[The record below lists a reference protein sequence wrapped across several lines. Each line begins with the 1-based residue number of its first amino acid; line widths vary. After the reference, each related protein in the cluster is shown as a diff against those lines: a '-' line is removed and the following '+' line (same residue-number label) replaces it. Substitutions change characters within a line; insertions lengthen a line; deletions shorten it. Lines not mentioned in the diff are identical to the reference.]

1 MAIELVDDNGIG
13 NPTVIKVIGTG
24 GGGSN
29 AVNRMIMA
37 GLKNVQFIAVNTD
50 LQDLGRSKAE
60 IRLGVGSKITKG
72 LGAGGKPEVG
82 EKAAIEDRD
91 KIEQALRG
99 ADMVFVTAGLGGGT
113 GTGSAPIIAQTA
125 RDLGAL
131 TVAVVTKPFTFEGR
145 VVNRIAE
152 EGFSKLKQAADTVIV
167 IPNQNLLKV
176 VDKKTPLKEAFRV
189 ADEVLRQ
196 GVQGISDLITLA
208 GDINIDFADVR
219 TVMEGQGDAIMGIG
233 VGSGEN
239 RAQDAAEKAVN
250 NPLLDDARIE
260 GARNILVN
268 VTCGEDFS
276 LTEYQDVIDLITSKA
291 AEDAHII
298 AGVVSDGALKDE
310 VRVTVIATGFGSARS
325 KPSDKAPTSTGT
337 ATTLGSARPTEFLSP
352 SEWPFREE
360 RPASER
366 DKPAD
371 SRERPAPKD
380 SFRRVS
386 FDPENDND
394 EFDIPTALRNKR
406 VGSEDFG
413 GRR

>member
-1 MAIELVDDNGIG
+1 MAFEIVEENGLA

-29 AVNRMIMA
+29 AVNRMIQA

-50 LQDLGRSKAE
+50 LQDLNRSKAE
-60 IRLGVGSKITKG
+60 IRLGIGTKITKG
-72 LGAGGKPEVG
+72 LGAGGKPDIG
-82 EKAAIEDRD
+82 EKAALEDRD

-113 GTGSAPIIAQTA
+113 GTGSAPVIAQTA

-131 TVAVVTKPFTFEGR
+131 TVAVVTKPFTFEGK

-152 EGFSKLKQAADTVIV
+152 EGFVKLKQAADTVIV

-176 VDKKTPLKEAFRV
+176 VDKKTPLREAFRI

-233 VGSGEN
+233 VASGEN
-239 RAQDAAEKAVN
+239 RAQEAAERAIA

-276 LTEYQDVIDLITSKA
+276 LLEYQEVIDLITSRA

-298 AGVVSDGALKDE
+298 AGIVTDTSLKEE
-310 VRVTVIATGFGSARS
+310 VRVTVIATGFGAA
-325 KPSDKAPTSTGT
+325 K
-337 ATTLGSARPTEFLSP
+337 ARPATEPKAASRP
-352 SEWPFREE
+352 VSQASGIASKMGDYINPGEWPYRDEEPARTEQKQTQNQRETPV
-360 RPASER
+360 RNAYDPAAET
-366 DKPAD
+366 
-371 SRERPAPKD
+371 
-380 SFRRVS
+380 
-386 FDPENDND
+386 D
-394 EFDIPTALRNKR
+394 EWDIPTVLRNKR
-406 VGSEDFG
+406 MNSDNFG
-413 GRR
+413 GRQ

>member
-13 NPTVIKVIGTG
+13 SPTVIKVIGTG

-60 IRLGVGSKITKG
+60 IRLGIGAKITKG
-72 LGAGGKPEVG
+72 LGAGGKPEIG
-82 EKAAIEDRD
+82 EKAAVEDRD

-131 TVAVVTKPFTFEGR
+131 TVAVVTKPFAFEGR

-152 EGFSKLKQAADTVIV
+152 EGFGKLKQAADTVIV

-176 VDKKTPLKEAFRV
+176 VDKKTPLKEAFRI

-298 AGVVSDGALKDE
+298 AGVVTDTALKDE
-310 VRVTVIATGFGSARS
+310 VRVTVIATGFGAARQKLNDKTPS
-325 KPSDKAPTSTGT
+325 KTGISMP
-337 ATTLGSARPTEFLSP
+337 LGSSRPSEFLSP
-352 SEWPFREE
+352 SEWPFREDK
-360 RPASER
+360 PTQER
-366 DKPAD
+366 D
-371 SRERPAPKD
+371 RPTEGRDRPTPKD
-380 SFRRVS
+380 NFGKIS
-386 FDPENDND
+386 FDAEADGD

-406 VGSEDFG
+406 LMSEDFG

>member
-1 MAIELVDDNGIG
+1 
-13 NPTVIKVIGTG
+13 
-24 GGGSN
+24 
-29 AVNRMIMA
+29 
-37 GLKNVQFIAVNTD
+37 
-50 LQDLGRSKAE
+50 
-60 IRLGVGSKITKG
+60 
-72 LGAGGKPEVG
+72 
-82 EKAAIEDRD
+82 
-91 KIEQALRG
+91 
-99 ADMVFVTAGLGGGT
+99 
-113 GTGSAPIIAQTA
+113 
-125 RDLGAL
+125 
-131 TVAVVTKPFTFEGR
+131 VTKPFVFEGK
-145 VVNRIAE
+145 VINRIAE

-176 VDKKTPLKEAFRV
+176 VDKKTPLKEAFRI

-298 AGVVSDGALKDE
+298 AGVVSDGSLKDE
-310 VRVTVIATGFGSARS
+310 VRVTVIATGFGSAHQ
-325 KPSDKAPTSTGT
+325 KFSDKAPSKNGVSMP
-337 ATTLGSARPTEFLSP
+337 LGSARSSEFLGP
-352 SEWPFREE
+352 NEWPFREE
-360 RPASER
+360 KPAQDRDRPADNR
-366 DKPAD
+366 D
-371 SRERPAPKD
+371 RPAPKEN
-380 SFRRVS
+380 FGKVS
-386 FDPENDND
+386 FDPEGDGD

-406 VGSEDFG
+406 LMPEDFG

>member
-1 MAIELVDDNGIG
+1 M
-13 NPTVIKVIGTG
+13 
-24 GGGSN
+24 
-29 AVNRMIMA
+29 
-37 GLKNVQFIAVNTD
+37 
-50 LQDLGRSKAE
+50 
-60 IRLGVGSKITKG
+60 
-72 LGAGGKPEVG
+72 
-82 EKAAIEDRD
+82 
-91 KIEQALRG
+91 
-99 ADMVFVTAGLGGGT
+99 
-113 GTGSAPIIAQTA
+113 
-125 RDLGAL
+125 
-131 TVAVVTKPFTFEGR
+131 TKPFAFEGR

-152 EGFSKLKQAADTVIV
+152 DGFGKLKQAADTVIV

-176 VDKKTPLKEAFRV
+176 VDKKTPLKEAFRI

-233 VGSGEN
+233 LGNGEN
-239 RAQDAAEKAVN
+239 RAQDAAEKAIN

-298 AGVVSDGALKDE
+298 AGVVTDGALKDE
-310 VRVTVIATGFGSARS
+310 VRVTVIATGFGAARQ
-325 KPSDKAPTSTGT
+325 KFSDKTPSKSGIGMP
-337 ATTLGSARPTEFLSP
+337 LGSSRPSEFLSP
-352 SEWPFREE
+352 GEWPLREE
-360 RPASER
+360 KPAQER
-366 DKPAD
+366 DRPAD
-371 SRERPAPKD
+371 SRDRPASKD
-380 SFRRVS
+380 NFGKIS
-386 FDPENDND
+386 FDTEGDGD

-406 VGSEDFG
+406 LMPEDFG

>member
-72 LGAGGKPEVG
+72 LGAGGKPEIG

-176 VDKKTPLKEAFRV
+176 VDKKTPLKEAFRI

-239 RAQDAAEKAVN
+239 RAQDAAEKAIN

-260 GARNILVN
+260 GAKNILVN

-298 AGVVSDGALKDE
+298 AGVVTDGALKDE
-310 VRVTVIATGFGSARS
+310 VRVTVIATGFGSVRP
-325 KPSDKAPTSTGT
+325 KPSDRTPTSAGT
-337 ATTLGSARPTEFLSP
+337 ATILGSARPTEFLSP
-352 SEWPFREE
+352 SEWPFREPQPSPE
-360 RPASER
+360 RE
-366 DKPAD
+366 KPSD
-371 SRERPAPKD
+371 SRERPTPKD

-406 VGSEDFG
+406 VGTEDFG

>member
-60 IRLGVGSKITKG
+60 IRLSIGSKITKG
-72 LGAGGKPEVG
+72 LGAGGKPDVG
-82 EKAAIEDRD
+82 EKAAVEDRD

-113 GTGSAPIIAQTA
+113 GTGSAPIIAQAA

-131 TVAVVTKPFTFEGR
+131 TVAVVTKPFAFEGR

-176 VDKKTPLKEAFRV
+176 VDKKTPLKEAFRI

-233 VGSGEN
+233 VGNGDN

-298 AGVVSDGALKDE
+298 AGVVTDGALKDE
-310 VRVTVIATGFGSARS
+310 VRVTVIATGFGAAHQKVADKTPS
-325 KPSDKAPTSTGT
+325 KSGVSMP
-337 ATTLGSARPTEFLSP
+337 LGSARPSEFLSP
-352 SEWPFREE
+352 SEWPLREE
-360 RPASER
+360 KPGQDR

-371 SRERPAPKD
+371 SKDRPAPKEN
-380 SFRRVS
+380 FGKIS
-386 FDPENDND
+386 FDPESNDD

-406 VGSEDFG
+406 LMSGDFG
-413 GRR
+413 GGR